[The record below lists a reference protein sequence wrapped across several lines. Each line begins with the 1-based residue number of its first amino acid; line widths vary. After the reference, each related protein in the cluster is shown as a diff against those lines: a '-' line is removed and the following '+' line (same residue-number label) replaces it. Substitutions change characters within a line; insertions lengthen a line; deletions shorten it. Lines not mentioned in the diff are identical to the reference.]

1 MSKTVTAEQ
10 RFWNKVDQSA
20 GPANCWPWLGFR
32 NPHQYGRLKFG
43 GHIRQ
48 SHRVAWELANGR
60 PIPDGMVILHSC
72 DNPACVN
79 PAHLSAGT
87 PAENSADCKA
97 KGRTCRG
104 EANPKAKLTPDLVRE
119 IREEYGTGAGPTLH
133 ELAAKYNVGH
143 VTIWNAVR
151 RVNWGFV
158 Q

>member
-1 MSKTVTAEQ
+1 
-10 RFWNKVDQSA
+10 
-20 GPANCWPWLGFR
+20 
-32 NPHQYGRLKFG
+32 
-43 GHIRQ
+43 
-48 SHRVAWELANGR
+48 
-60 PIPDGMVILHSC
+60 MVILHSC

-104 EANPKAKLTPDLVRE
+104 EANPKAKLTADQVRE